1 MSWEMQMRLLSKM
14 DDADSFYTLFQ
25 ITAMHSRAPPADRTR
40 EIFSRWPGNFSED
53 ARTDQKTTRVIT

>member
-1 MSWEMQMRLLSKM
+1 MQMRLLSKM

-40 EIFSRWPGNFSED
+40 EIFSR
-53 ARTDQKTTRVIT
+53 